1 MANMTRVLVF
11 LLTYGVSLDLWSKRG
26 IFSRE
31 IKAILSLSKLYDKVY
46 IISYG
51 DRRDMKYHYI
61 LPSNVYVLSR
71 PNTRMCYFVHSL
83 LTPLIYRRLL
93 RKHKIIVCRT
103 VQLLGYWTGLLLKL
117 LYGAKL
123 ILRQGYQ
130 CSKFLKKER
139 ALIMYVTVSLLELIA
154 YQLADAIIVTSES
167 DREYIA
173 RRYRVNPRKVYVI
186 PNWVDTNLFKP
197 LPGVVKKRGRV
208 VFVGRLEYQK
218 NLFALIDA
226 VRDIP
231 GVKLYVVGDGG
242 LRKVLENRIK
252 REAIDNIVFL
262 GVVPHVE
269 LPWELNKSE
278 IFVLPS
284 LWEGH
289 PKTLIE
295 AMACGL
301 PVIGSNVEGIR
312 ELIKDGY
319 NGVLCEPISKSIREA
334 VLRLLRNSER
344 RRRLGENARRFV
356 VENFSFEK
364 IMRKELALHLWLIRQ
379 CRGKERG
386 VADG

>member
-1 MANMTRVLVF
+1 
-11 LLTYGVSLDLWSKRG
+11 
-26 IFSRE
+26 
-31 IKAILSLSKLYDKVY
+31 
-46 IISYG
+46 
-51 DRRDMKYHYI
+51 
-61 LPSNVYVLSR
+61 
-71 PNTRMCYFVHSL
+71 
-83 LTPLIYRRLL
+83 
-93 RKHKIIVCRT
+93 
-103 VQLLGYWTGLLLKL
+103 
-117 LYGAKL
+117 
-123 ILRQGYQ
+123 
-130 CSKFLKKER
+130 
-139 ALIMYVTVSLLELIA
+139 MYVTVSLLELIA